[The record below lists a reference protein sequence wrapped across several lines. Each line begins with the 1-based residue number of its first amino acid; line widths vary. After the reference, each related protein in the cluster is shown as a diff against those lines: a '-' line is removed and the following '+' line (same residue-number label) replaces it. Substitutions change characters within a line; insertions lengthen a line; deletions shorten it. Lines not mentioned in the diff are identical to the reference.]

1 MNSIVVSTRS
11 VLWHVLA
18 SRRNAVN
25 SINRWK
31 PDSRLLQRAFQRLI
45 ENIAH
50 VRSSYC
56 LYIASKLG
64 TVLLYKGGK
73 RREEGEKRRKGKE
86 EEKKEEKREEEEK
99 RGKFETRYSV
109 ENTTK
114 LEKKQKS
121 IYKSKEE
128 TIVL

>member
-1 MNSIVVSTRS
+1 MYIVP
-11 VLWHVLA
+11 H
-18 SRRNAVN
+18 
-25 SINRWK
+25 
-31 PDSRLLQRAFQRLI
+31 
-45 ENIAH
+45 
-50 VRSSYC
+50 
-56 LYIASKLG
+56 KLG

-73 RREEGEKRRKGKE
+73 RREEGGKRRKGKE

-109 ENTTK
+109 ESTTK
-114 LEKKQKS
+114 LEKKQQKL